1 MPPAA
6 RIIGILLGRQRVVLD
21 VRAPATAD
29 EAVESV
35 ARGNGV
41 TGADQHGREVRATQA
56 AGLLAYLF
64 ERDVDAAVAKARD
77 DALGPFQTRV
87 GEGAGQ
93 ETHGGV
99 GEVEAVRQHV
109 NGARPRVGAGDLD
122 ARKEIDTQ
130 QCCRGRA
137 LG

>member
-41 TGADQHGREVRATQA
+41 TGADQHGREVRPSQA
-56 AGLLAYLF
+56 AGLLAHLF
-64 ERDVDAAVAKARD
+64 EREVDPAVAKAACARRTTS
-77 DALGPFQTRV
+77 A
-87 GEGAGQ
+87 GAKVPSEAVECAWRSARFTDQ
-93 ETHGGV
+93 SYVGV
-99 GEVEAVRQHV
+99 GVPFE
-109 NGARPRVGAGDLD
+109 
-122 ARKEIDTQ
+122 
-130 QCCRGRA
+130 RG
-137 LG
+137 